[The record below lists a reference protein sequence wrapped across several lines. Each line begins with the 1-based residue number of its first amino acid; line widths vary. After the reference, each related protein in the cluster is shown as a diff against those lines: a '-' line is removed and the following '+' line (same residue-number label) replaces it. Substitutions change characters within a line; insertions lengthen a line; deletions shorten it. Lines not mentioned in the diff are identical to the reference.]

1 MQEIIEKYIE
11 LRDKKT
17 ELSAAYKKKVAGLD
31 SALDQLEAVLLEKLN
46 EIGMDSAKGS
56 TGTVYKSKRTSATVA
71 DWDYVLDHIQKNELW
86 NMLEK
91 RVSKQAVEQYV
102 EEHGDLPPGIN
113 WREELVVNIRRS

>member
-11 LRDKKT
+11 LRDKKSD
-17 ELSAAYKKKVAGLD
+17 LSAAYKKKVAGLD
-31 SALDQLEAVLLEKLN
+31 AALDQLEAILLEKLN

-71 DWDYVLDHIQKNELW
+71 DWDYVLDYIQKNELW

-102 EEHGDLPPGIN
+102 EEHGNLPPGIN

>member
-1 MQEIIEKYIE
+1 MQDIIEKYIE
-11 LRDKKT
+11 LRDKKS

-31 SALDQLEAVLLEKLN
+31 AALDQLEAILLEKLN

-56 TGTVYKSKRTSATVA
+56 TGTVYKSRRTSATVA

>member
-1 MQEIIEKYIE
+1 MQDIIEKYIE
-11 LRDKKT
+11 LRDKKA
-17 ELSAAYKKKVAGLD
+17 ELAAAYKKKVAGLD
-31 SALDQLEAVLLEKLN
+31 SALDQLEVILLEKLN
-46 EIGMDSAKGS
+46 EIGMDSAKGA

-102 EEHGDLPPGIN
+102 EEHGELPPGIN
-113 WREELVVNIRRS
+113 WREEVVVNIRRS

>member
-11 LRDKKT
+11 LRDKKS

-31 SALDQLEAVLLEKLN
+31 AALDQLEAILLEKLN

-56 TGTVYKSKRTSATVA
+56 TGTVYKSRRTSATVA

>member
-1 MQEIIEKYIE
+1 MQDIIEKYIE
-11 LRDKKT
+11 LRDKKA
-17 ELSAAYKKKVAGLD
+17 ELSAAYKKKIAGLD
-31 SALDQLEAVLLEKLN
+31 AALDQLEVILLEKLN

-113 WREELVVNIRRS
+113 WREEVVVNIRRS

>member
-1 MQEIIEKYIE
+1 MQDIIEKYIE
-11 LRDKKT
+11 LRDKKS

-31 SALDQLEAVLLEKLN
+31 AALDQLEAILLEKLN

-56 TGTVYKSKRTSATVA
+56 TGTVYKSRRTSATVA

-102 EEHGDLPPGIN
+102 EEHGNLPPGIN

>member
-1 MQEIIEKYIE
+1 MQDIIEKYIE
-11 LRDKKT
+11 LRDKKA

-31 SALDQLEAVLLEKLN
+31 AALDQLEVILLEKLN

-113 WREELVVNIRRS
+113 WREEVVVNIRRS

>member
-1 MQEIIEKYIE
+1 LQDIIEKYIE
-11 LRDKKT
+11 LRDKKA
-17 ELSAAYKKKVAGLD
+17 ELAAAYKKKVAGLD
-31 SALDQLEAVLLEKLN
+31 SALDQLEVILLEKLN
-46 EIGMDSAKGS
+46 EIGMDSAKGA

-102 EEHGDLPPGIN
+102 EEHGELPPGIN
-113 WREELVVNIRRS
+113 WREEVVVNIRRS

>member
-1 MQEIIEKYIE
+1 VQEIIEKYIE
-11 LRDKKT
+11 LRDKKSD
-17 ELSAAYKKKVAGLD
+17 LSAAYKKKVAGLD
-31 SALDQLEAVLLEKLN
+31 AALDQLEAILLEKLN

-71 DWDYVLDHIQKNELW
+71 DWDYVLDYIQKNELW

-102 EEHGDLPPGIN
+102 EEHGNLPPGIN

>member
-31 SALDQLEAVLLEKLN
+31 AALDQLEAILLEKLN